1 MEQMEVCMCALRTLI
16 TLFNLRLLLKRVD
29 TLGLTASASVEL
41 SLLSPINVCEC
52 ASECVL

>member
-1 MEQMEVCMCALRTLI
+1 MCMCALRTLI